1 MEDVYFPSVV
11 QAVPGKDKTV
21 YAYFSDGSVR
31 LYDMKP
37 LIAQGNIFECLEDD
51 AFFRDRLTVLN
62 ETIAWDLSGNFD
74 PTNCIDIDPFTVYE
88 DSKVVSDPLEEA
100 I

>member
-11 QAVPGKDKTV
+11 QAVPGDDKTV
-21 YAYFSDGSVR
+21 YAYFSDGSIR
-31 LYDMKP
+31 FYDMKP
-37 LIAQGNIFECLEDD
+37 LIAQGHIFKHPEDD
-51 AFFRDRLTVLN
+51 TFFRDRLTVLN
-62 ETIAWDLSGNFD
+62 ETVTWDLSGNFD

-88 DSKVVSDPLEEA
+88 DSEVVSDPLEEA